1 MLAWTKQR
9 DSSLKGS
16 EGPFVAH
23 VVPKAD
29 GRWDWKIF
37 VDDTPNPTATGVR
50 ASLGAAKTACE
61 EFVKRSGRV

>member
-1 MLAWTKQR
+1 MLAWTKKP
-9 DSSLKGS
+9 DNSLKGS
-16 EGPFVAH
+16 AGPFVAH

-37 VDDTPNPTATGVR
+37 VDETTNPAAVGVR